1 MKKLTIAYIAMALL
15 SGGTFVHAQEMPK
28 MPPPVKMRLISAGSQ
43 VLLSRPSYGI
53 KRVHIWLQQFV
64 GEWES
69 ESEVFMEPGK
79 PPMKFKGTESSRMIG
94 AFWVVA
100 EGKGDMMGMP
110 FTSLLTL
117 GYDPEKNKY
126 IGSWIDSMDIYLWR
140 YEGTVDPTGKI
151 LTLETEGPC
160 PMAPGGLSKFKEVTE
175 FKSKDHRVFTS
186 LRQGEDGKWT
196 TVVTVNSRRKK

>member
-28 MPPPVKMRLISAGSQ
+28 MPPPV
-43 VLLSRPSYGI
+43 PYGI

-79 PPMKFKGTESSRMIG
+79 PPMKSKGTESSRMIG

-100 EGKGDMMGMP
+100 EGKGDMMGKP

-117 GYDPEKNKY
+117 GYDPGKDKY
-126 IGSWIDSMDIYLWR
+126 IGSWIDSTDIHLWR

-160 PMAPGGLSKFKEVTE
+160 SWCPMAPEGLSKFKAVTE

-186 LRQGEDGKWT
+186 SIQGKDGKWT

>member
-15 SGGTFVHAQEMPK
+15 SGGTFVHAQE
-28 MPPPVKMRLISAGSQ
+28 I
-43 VLLSRPSYGI
+43 SRPSPYGF

-126 IGSWIDSMDIYLWR
+126 IGS
-140 YEGTVDPTGKI
+140 
-151 LTLETEGPC
+151 
-160 PMAPGGLSKFKEVTE
+160 
-175 FKSKDHRVFTS
+175 
-186 LRQGEDGKWT
+186 
-196 TVVTVNSRRKK
+196 

>member
-28 MPPPVKMRLISAGSQ
+28 MPPCAYQ
-43 VLLSRPSYGI
+43 AHFHAQYGI
-53 KRVHIWLQQFV
+53 KRGHIWLQQFV

-117 GYDPEKNKY
+117 GYDSEKDKY

-151 LTLETEGPC
+151 LTLETERPC

>member
-15 SGGTFVHAQEMPK
+15 SGGTFVHAQ
-28 MPPPVKMRLISAGSQ
+28 AGSQ
-43 VLLSRPSYGI
+43 VRILSGPPYGI
-53 KRVHIWLQQFV
+53 KRGHIWLQQFV

-94 AFWVVA
+94 PFWVVA

-117 GYDPEKNKY
+117 GYDSEKNKY
-126 IGSWIDSMDIYLWR
+126 IGSWIDSMDIHLWR

-151 LTLETEGPC
+151 LTLEAEGPSDR
-160 PMAPGGLSKFKEVTE
+160 GLSKFKEVTE